1 MRNEIDV
8 TIAAA
13 NQAPVDAQYVVVA
26 LNGTLTAERR
36 LQVSNPLKL
45 SDGGANGDITLSL
58 EESLTA
64 GSQAPVVPAWI
75 KVTKTF
81 ADFAAAATSN
91 TITLFTLPAKGLI
104 HEVFAKH
111 TVQFGGGS
119 LTAYTMRVG
128 VPGNDGKV
136 IRIPIPPLTEER
148 RKELVRLTHKI
159 AEEGRV
165 AIRNIRHDANKRIH
179 QAQKD
184 GEVSEDEMHRQLKEI
199 QDLTDKH
206 IATIDQMLER
216 KEQEV
221 MEV

>member
-1 MRNEIDV
+1 MNAAGLKEVSAHMDKSVEAIRNEFATV
-8 TIAAA
+8 RTGKAAPA
-13 NQAPVDAQYVVVA
+13 LLDLIKVDAYGTQMPLNQMATISAPEPRVLVVQPYDPSQ
-26 LNGTLTAERR
+26 LGTIEKSILA
-36 LQVSNPLKL
+36 
-45 SDGGANGDITLSL
+45 SDL
-58 EESLTA
+58 
-64 GSQAPVVPAWI
+64 
-75 KVTKTF
+75 
-81 ADFAAAATSN
+81 
-91 TITLFTLPAKGLI
+91 GL
-104 HEVFAKH
+104 
-111 TVQFGGGS
+111 
-119 LTAYTMRVG
+119 

>member
-1 MRNEIDV
+1 MNTREVSAHMDKSVEAIRNEFATVRTGKASPALLDLIK
-8 TIAAA
+8 
-13 NQAPVDAQYVVVA
+13 VDAYGQHMP
-26 LNGTLTAERR
+26 LNQMATISAPEPR
-36 LQVSNPLKL
+36 LLVIQPYDPSQL
-45 SDGGANGDITLSL
+45 SGIEKTIMSSDLGL
-58 EESLTA
+58 
-64 GSQAPVVPAWI
+64 VP
-75 KVTKTF
+75 
-81 ADFAAAATSN
+81 N
-91 TITLFTLPAKGLI
+91 
-104 HEVFAKH
+104 
-111 TVQFGGGS
+111 
-119 LTAYTMRVG
+119 
-128 VPGNDGKV
+128 NDGKI

-184 GEVSEDEMHRQLKEI
+184 GEISEDEMHRQLKEV

-206 IATIDQMLER
+206 IASIDQMLER